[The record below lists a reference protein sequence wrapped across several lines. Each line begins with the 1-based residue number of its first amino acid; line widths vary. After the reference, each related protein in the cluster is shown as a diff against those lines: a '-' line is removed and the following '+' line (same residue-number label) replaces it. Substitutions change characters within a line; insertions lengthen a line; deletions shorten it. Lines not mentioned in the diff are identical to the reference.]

1 MNNKLPQIHLI
12 YNRYKKASTI
22 KKAVVEIR
30 VTYNYQ
36 QKCHHQIPQ
45 YVSISLHYS
54 MLNPSVTSAL
64 CYAYV
69 MLMLCFTTVP

>member
-1 MNNKLPQIHLI
+1 MNNKFPQIHLI

-36 QKCHHQIPQ
+36 QKCHHSFHSSAVSSPLGDGIP
-45 YVSISLHYS
+45 S
-54 MLNPSVTSAL
+54 
-64 CYAYV
+64 
-69 MLMLCFTTVP
+69 